1 MKSKRQK
8 TRKILLLAA
17 MLLFPVVLNYLSPYL
32 VILGGFGGVLAGSG
46 VVFAGL
52 FVSSLVFGRAYCGWV
67 CAPGGLQ
74 DACASIVSKP
84 TGRRQNIVKY
94 IVWVP
99 WLAAI
104 VLGFVSAGGIKQV
117 DMLFLTDNGISVTS
131 IYNYVIYFAVVILIV
146 VLSLTLGKRSFCHS
160 LCWMAP
166 FMVLGSLLT
175 EKMRTPR
182 LRLRAEASQC
192 TNCGVCSKSCPMS
205 LPVADMVQKQAM
217 FHTECILCGSCADVC
232 PRQTIQLSFC
242 RPAGR
247 PQAVPVS
254 AETDCSSQAFSG
266 RAIKQ

>member
-32 VILGGFGGVLAGSG
+32 VIQGGFEGVLAGSG
-46 VVFAGL
+46 VVFGGL

-74 DACASIVSKP
+74 EACANIVSKP
-84 TGRRQNIVKY
+84 TGRRQNMVKY

-104 VLGFVSAGGIKQV
+104 VLGFVSAGGIKEV
-117 DMLFLTDNGISVTS
+117 DMLFLTDGGISVTS
-131 IYNYVIYFAVVILIV
+131 IYNYVIYFFVVLLIV

-166 FMVLGSLLT
+166 FLVLGSLLT
-175 EKMRTPR
+175 EKLHTPR
-182 LRLRAEASQC
+182 LRLRADASQC
-192 TNCGVCSKSCPMS
+192 THCGVCSKSCPMS
-205 LPVADMVQKQAM
+205 LPVADMVKQQSL
-217 FHTECILCGSCADVC
+217 FHTECILCGSCADIC
-232 PRQTIQLSFC
+232 PRHTIQLTFS

-247 PQAVPVS
+247 LQEVP
-254 AETDCSSQAFSG
+254 ANHQPEAFSG

>member
-8 TRKILLLAA
+8 TRKIMLLAA

-32 VILGGFGGVLAGSG
+32 VIQGGFEGVLAGSG

-74 DACASIVSKP
+74 EACSGIVSKT
-84 TGRRQNIVKY
+84 TGPRQNLVKY

-104 VLGFVSAGGIKQV
+104 VLGFVSAGGVKQV

-146 VLSLTLGKRSFCHS
+146 VLSLTLGKRSFCHC

-175 EKMRTPR
+175 EKLRTPR
-182 LRLRAEASQC
+182 LRLRADASRC
-192 TNCGVCSKSCPMS
+192 TRCGACSKSCPMS
-205 LPVADMVQKQAM
+205 LPVADLIHKQTM

-232 PRQTIQLSFC
+232 PHKTIQLAFC
-242 RPAGR
+242 RPAR
-247 PQAVPVS
+247 R
-254 AETDCSSQAFSG
+254 ETVVQHESG
-266 RAIKQ
+266 ADLSL

>member
-32 VILGGFGGVLAGSG
+32 VILGGFGGVLTGSG
-46 VVFAGL
+46 MVFAGM

-74 DACASIVSKP
+74 DACTSIVSKP

-104 VLGFVSAGGIKQV
+104 VLGFVSAGGVKQV
-117 DMLFLTDNGISVTS
+117 NMLFLTDGGISVTS
-131 IYNYVIYFAVVILIV
+131 IYNYVIYFTVVILIV

-175 EKMRTPR
+175 EKLRTPR
-182 LRLRAEASQC
+182 LRLRSDASQC
-192 TNCGVCSKSCPMS
+192 TSCGACTKSCPMS
-205 LPVADMVQKQAM
+205 LPVADMVQNQAI
-217 FHTECILCGSCADVC
+217 FHTECILCGSCAEVC
-232 PRQTIQLSFC
+232 PRKTIQLAFC
-242 RPAGR
+242 RPAR
-247 PQAVPVS
+247 HAMAVMHEPT
-254 AETDCSSQAFSG
+254 TDQSSSL
-266 RAIKQ
+266 